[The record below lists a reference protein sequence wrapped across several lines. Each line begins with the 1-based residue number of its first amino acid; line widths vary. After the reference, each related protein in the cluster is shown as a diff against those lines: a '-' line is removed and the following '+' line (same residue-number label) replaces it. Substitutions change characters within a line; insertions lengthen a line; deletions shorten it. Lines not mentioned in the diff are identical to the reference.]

1 MTVVHSS
8 DLDFR
13 NLPGRSSADPFHDLD
28 PGSLAVRVVIIEEH
42 TGRTPHLHPHSP
54 EIIYVAEG
62 RGTAWQNRMETR
74 VAAGDIIRIPQNVA
88 HATIPEA
95 GSRLKLICFFPRGDL
110 STNLVELEGTI
121 SIDEE
126 RR

>member
-1 MTVVHSS
+1 MTVVHSF
-8 DLDFR
+8 DLNFR
-13 NLPGRSSADPFHDLD
+13 DLPGRSSADPFHDLD

-62 RGTAWQNRMETR
+62 RGTSWQERTETR

-110 STNLVELEGTI
+110 RTNLVELEETI

-126 RR
+126 RQ